1 MSVSKITFNEFMSDG
16 DPIGAGHDHKK
27 FKKECEEEV
36 HRQGADNNL
45 KELTQDWIAE
55 STKYKYSYHF
65 EWLGRPIIQ
74 YPQDI
79 IGVQQL
85 LWKVKPD
92 LIIET
97 GIARGGSLIFY
108 ASLLELISCCGGNKN
123 AMVLGVDIDIR
134 EHNYKEIISHPM
146 SKRIEMIQG
155 SSIEE
160 ETRRSVIKY
169 AKNYKKILVCLD
181 SNHTHDHVLEE
192 LKFYAPLVSRG
203 SYCVV
208 FDTMIAD
215 IPENLGPARPW
226 GKRNNP
232 KTAVFEFLKILE
244 LKKIKA
250 ADGEVLSFQIDKEI
264 ENQLLITVSPD
275 GFLIRS

>member
-1 MSVSKITFNEFMSDG
+1 MN
-16 DPIGAGHDHKK
+16 DHQK
-27 FKKECEEEV
+27 FKKECGEEV
-36 HRQGADNNL
+36 HKQGADKKL
-45 KELTQDWIAE
+45 KRLTRDWITEA
-55 STKYKYSYHF
+55 TKYKYSYHF

-97 GIARGGSLIFY
+97 GVARGGSLIFY
-108 ASLLELISCCGGNKN
+108 ASILELISNCGGNQN

-134 EHNYKEIISHPM
+134 DHNREEIVSHPM
-146 SKRIEMIQG
+146 SKRIKMIQG

-160 ETRRSVIKY
+160 KTYRSVFEY
-169 AKNYKKILVCLD
+169 AKNYEKILVCLD
-181 SNHTHDHVLEE
+181 SNHIHDHVLEE
-192 LKFYAPLVSRG
+192 LKLYAPLVSKG

-208 FDTMIAD
+208 FDTIIEDM
-215 IPENLGPARPW
+215 PENIGPARPW
-226 GKRNNP
+226 GKCNNP

-244 LKKIKA
+244 LKKTKA
-250 ADGEVLSFQIDKEI
+250 IDGEVLNFRIDKEI
-264 ENQLLITVSPD
+264 ENQLMITVSPD